1 MKNKVYRLKQSR
13 IMWNKDIS
21 SFLKSINMKQNKA
34 NNDKCL
40 FDLYNIINKKLTT
53 LLTLFIDD
61 ILIDGEDQVINYII
75 INLKKKK
82 LNMYISKESKH
93 RKNY

>member
-1 MKNKVYRLKQSR
+1 MKRYIWISHLKMLTTMKNKVYRLKQSR

-61 ILIDGEDQVINYII
+61 ILIAGEDQVINYII
-75 INLKKKK
+75 INLKKK
-82 LNMYISKESKH
+82 N
-93 RKNY
+93 